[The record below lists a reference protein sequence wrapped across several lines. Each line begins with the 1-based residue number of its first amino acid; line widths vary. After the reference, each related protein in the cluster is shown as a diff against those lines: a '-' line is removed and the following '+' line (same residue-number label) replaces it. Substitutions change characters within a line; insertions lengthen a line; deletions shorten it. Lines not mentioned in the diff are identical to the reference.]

1 MQSDLESALLAWLR
15 SPSVTLSVSAG
26 DDVQALRIEVERL
39 TEALRRKELERQR
52 LENLYTSECLVNLRL
67 EDEIRKLR
75 YGR

>member
-1 MQSDLESALLAWLR
+1 MLSDLETALLAWLR

>member
-1 MQSDLESALLAWLR
+1 MLSDLENALLAWLR
-15 SPSVTLSVSAG
+15 SPSVSLSVSAG